1 MKVGAGVGVRV
12 MMMNS
17 RITVGWGVVFFSLRG
32 EIDNR
37 RRGKGGRGIEEVLV
51 IEEAEQG
58 ETDAF
63 KGVEIGEVG
72 LGEGVAVVDS
82 VVEEGTAV
90 TAEGH
95 RWKVVNL
102 RG

>member
-1 MKVGAGVGVRV
+1 M
-12 MMMNS
+12 
-17 RITVGWGVVFFSLRG
+17 
-32 EIDNR
+32 
-37 RRGKGGRGIEEVLV
+37 

-90 TAEGH
+90 TTEGH

-102 RG
+102 RA